1 MELNEHRDSAR
12 ESRKTEQGTQ
22 KRRGS
27 RFPEDKSL
35 DQKGFRRFME
45 LDRTFITFENRKI
58 DQSRTHFKQMDLTS
72 TGKQMRKRSGLD
84 FNWRTNTNMKTT
96 KYQYEDYQ
104 LAYVGNF
111 QILTFDYLGKTFH
124 RF

>member
-1 MELNEHRDSAR
+1 
-12 ESRKTEQGTQ
+12 
-22 KRRGS
+22 
-27 RFPEDKSL
+27 
-35 DQKGFRRFME
+35 
-45 LDRTFITFENRKI
+45 
-58 DQSRTHFKQMDLTS
+58 MDLTS

-84 FNWRTNTNMKTT
+84 FNWRTHTNMKTT

-124 RF
+124 RFWQYEFELTHADQRHYVTVGSE

>member
-1 MELNEHRDSAR
+1 M
-12 ESRKTEQGTQ
+12 K
-22 KRRGS
+22 
-27 RFPEDKSL
+27 
-35 DQKGFRRFME
+35 

-58 DQSRTHFKQMDLTS
+58 DQLRTHFKQMDLTS

>member
-1 MELNEHRDSAR
+1 
-12 ESRKTEQGTQ
+12 
-22 KRRGS
+22 
-27 RFPEDKSL
+27 
-35 DQKGFRRFME
+35 
-45 LDRTFITFENRKI
+45 
-58 DQSRTHFKQMDLTS
+58 MDLTS

-111 QILTFDYLGKTFH
+111 QIPTFDYLGKTFH
-124 RF
+124 RFRQYEFELTHADHRRYVTVGSE